1 MPTFAERVK
10 NSWNAFL
17 GRDWKNPVQHNYAYG
32 GFSYRPDRVHL
43 SRGNDKS
50 IIASIYNQISV
61 DVSAINFRHVRV
73 DKEGNYRDNI
83 DDGLNRIFKI
93 NANIDQT
100 GRQFVQDIV
109 LSMIDN
115 GCAAI
120 VPIDTSVNPLINDS
134 FDIYSCRVG
143 KIVGWHPQDVTVE
156 VYNENTGRKEQL
168 TLPKKIVPII
178 ENPFYAIMNEP
189 NSTLQRLIRVL
200 NQIDRL
206 NEQNSAG
213 KMDLIIQVPYSIKGQ
228 ARKNMAEERRH
239 DIEAQLTGS
248 QYGIAYI
255 DGTERVI
262 QLNRAVEN
270 NLWNQAKDLLE
281 QLYNQLGMAKAIF
294 DGTADEKVLLNY
306 YNRTIDPICSRIVES
321 IMFKWL
327 TKTAISQGQALMYFR
342 DAFKLV
348 PLEQMAELAD
358 KFTRNEIMTKNEF
371 RSKIGMKPSD
381 DPKADELRNSNINHP
396 EDMEAEGGEEEE
408 ELGEEFELDPDLM
421 EGVDELAG
429 PEEDDEEDLEETE
442 EELE

>member
-1 MPTFAERVK
+1 MPTFAERIK

-17 GRDWKNPVQHNYAYG
+17 GRDQTVPRYPYYG
-32 GFSYRPDRVHL
+32 GLGYRQDRTRL

-50 IIASIYNQISV
+50 VVGTIYNQISV
-61 DVSAINFRHVRV
+61 DVSSINFRHVRN
-73 DKEGNYRDNI
+73 DEEDNYVEDI

-93 NANIDQT
+93 NANLDQT
-100 GRQFVQDIV
+100 GRQFVQDLV
-109 LSMIDN
+109 LTMIDD
-115 GCAAI
+115 GAAAI
-120 VPIDTSVNPLINDS
+120 VPTDTTDNPLNTDS
-134 FDIYSCRVG
+134 YDILSARIG
-143 KIVGWHPQDVTVE
+143 KIIGWLPQHVTVE
-156 VYNENTGRKEQL
+156 VYNEQTGKREQL

-213 KMDLIIQVPYSIKGQ
+213 KMDIIIQVPYSIKGQ

-270 NLWNQAKDLLE
+270 NLWNQAKDLME
-281 QLYNQLGMAKAIF
+281 QLFSQLGMAKTIF
-294 DGTADEKVLLNY
+294 DGTADEKTMLNY

-321 IMFKWL
+321 IRYKWL
-327 TKTAISQGQALMYFR
+327 TKTAITQHQSVRYFR
-342 DAFKLV
+342 DPFKLV
-348 PLEQMAELAD
+348 PVEQMAEIAD

-371 RSKIGMKPSD
+371 RSKMGMKPSD
-381 DPKADELRNSNINHP
+381 DPKADQLLNSNINHP
-396 EDMEAEGGEEEE
+396 EEQSMEEGMGDLEGTEDEEFGEE
-408 ELGEEFELDPDLM
+408 LELDPELM
-421 EGVDELAG
+421 EGIE
-429 PEEDDEEDLEETE
+429 
-442 EELE
+442 

>member
-1 MPTFAERVK
+1 MPTFAERIK

-17 GRDWKNPVQHNYAYG
+17 GRDWYKERNYQYG
-32 GFSYRPDRVHL
+32 GLYNRPDRARL
-43 SRGNDKS
+43 SKGNDKS
-50 IIASIYNQISV
+50 VVASVYNQISV
-61 DVSAINFRHVRV
+61 DVSLINFRHVRV
-73 DKEGNYRDNI
+73 DKEGNYKEDIN
-83 DDGLNRIFKI
+83 DGLNRIFSI
-93 NANIDQT
+93 NANIDQP

-109 LSMIDN
+109 LTMVDE
-115 GCAAI
+115 GCAAL
-120 VPIDTSVNPLINDS
+120 VPVDTDVNPLINES

-143 KIVGWHPQDVTVE
+143 KIIAWLPQDVTVE
-156 VYNENTGRKEQL
+156 VYNDQKGQKEQI
-168 TLPKKIVPII
+168 TLPKRIVPII

-206 NEQNSAG
+206 NEQNAAG

-270 NLWNQAKDLLE
+270 NLWNQAKDLME
-281 QLYNQLGMAKAIF
+281 QLFAQLGMAKAVF

-306 YNRTIDPICSRIVES
+306 YNRTIDPICARIIES
-321 IMFKWL
+321 IRFKWL
-327 TKTAISQGQALMYFR
+327 TKTAITQGQDLMYFR

-381 DPKADELRNSNINHP
+381 DPKANELRNSNINHP
-396 EDMEAEGGEEEE
+396 EDMEGEEGEEEEE
-408 ELGEEFELDPDLM
+408 ELGEEFEMDPDLM

-429 PEEDDEEDLEETE
+429 EDDEDLEEDE
-442 EELE
+442 DSEDEDLE

>member
-1 MPTFAERVK
+1 MPTFAERIK

-17 GRDWKNPVQHNYAYG
+17 GRDQTVPRYPYYG
-32 GFSYRPDRVHL
+32 GLGYRQDRTRL

-50 IIASIYNQISV
+50 VVGTIYNQISV
-61 DVSAINFRHVRV
+61 DVSSINFRHVRN
-73 DKEGNYRDNI
+73 DEEDNYVEDI

-93 NANIDQT
+93 NANLDQT
-100 GRQFVQDIV
+100 GRQFIQDLV
-109 LSMIDN
+109 LTMIDD
-115 GCAAI
+115 GAAAI
-120 VPIDTSVNPLINDS
+120 VPTDTTNNPLNTDS
-134 FDIYSCRVG
+134 YDILSARIG
-143 KIVGWHPQDVTVE
+143 KIIGWLPQHVTIE
-156 VYNENTGRKEQL
+156 VYNEQTGKREQL

-213 KMDLIIQVPYSIKGQ
+213 KMDIIIQVPYSIKGQ

-270 NLWNQAKDLLE
+270 NLWNQAKDLME
-281 QLYNQLGMAKAIF
+281 QLFSQLGMAKTIF
-294 DGTADEKVLLNY
+294 DGTADEKTMLNY

-321 IMFKWL
+321 IRYKWL
-327 TKTAISQGQALMYFR
+327 TKTAITQHQSVRYFR
-342 DAFKLV
+342 DPFKLV
-348 PLEQMAELAD
+348 PVEQMAEIAD

-371 RSKIGMKPSD
+371 RSKMGMKPSD
-381 DPKADELRNSNINHP
+381 DPKADQLLNSNINHP
-396 EDMEAEGGEEEE
+396 EEPPMEEDVGGLEGMEDEEFGEE
-408 ELGEEFELDPDLM
+408 LELDPELM
-421 EGVDELAG
+421 EGIE
-429 PEEDDEEDLEETE
+429 
-442 EELE
+442 

>member
-1 MPTFAERVK
+1 MPTFAERIK

-17 GRDWKNPVQHNYAYG
+17 GRDQTIPKYPYYG
-32 GFSYRPDRVHL
+32 GLGYRQDRTRL

-50 IIASIYNQISV
+50 VVGTIYNQISV
-61 DVSAINFRHVRV
+61 DVSSINFRHVRN
-73 DKEGNYRDNI
+73 DEEDNYVEDI

-93 NANIDQT
+93 NANLDQT
-100 GRQFVQDIV
+100 GRQFIQDLV
-109 LSMIDN
+109 LTMIDD
-115 GCAAI
+115 GAAAI
-120 VPIDTSVNPLINDS
+120 VPTDTTNNPLNTDS
-134 FDIYSCRVG
+134 YDILSARIG
-143 KIVGWHPQDVTVE
+143 KIIGWLPQHVTVE
-156 VYNENTGRKEQL
+156 VYNEQTGKREQL

-213 KMDLIIQVPYSIKGQ
+213 KMDIIIQVPYSIKGQ

-270 NLWNQAKDLLE
+270 NLWNQAKDLME
-281 QLYNQLGMAKAIF
+281 QLFSQLGMAKTIF
-294 DGTADEKVLLNY
+294 DGTADEKTMLNY

-321 IMFKWL
+321 IRYKWL
-327 TKTAISQGQALMYFR
+327 TKTAIKQHQSIRYFR
-342 DAFKLV
+342 DPFKLV
-348 PLEQMAELAD
+348 PVEQMAEIAD

-371 RSKIGMKPSD
+371 RSKMGMKPSD
-381 DPKADELRNSNINHP
+381 DPKADQLLNSNINHP
-396 EDMEAEGGEEEE
+396 EEQPMEEDMGDLEGMEDEEFGEE
-408 ELGEEFELDPDLM
+408 LELDPELM
-421 EGVDELAG
+421 EGIE
-429 PEEDDEEDLEETE
+429 
-442 EELE
+442 